1 MSWCHDVFTSCRK
14 IMWCV
19 KSYYVRPSS
28 QKFTHDICILAVRR
42 GPISDTPPSLDENF
56 LEPDRIL
63 SLIIQKSSEDDPSLA
78 DYWISKQQNSN
89 YCTPCILYT
98 VPIEG
103 MNRLAKL
110 WRKEKKRVRARSL
123 LRCSAMWMKNQVAV
137 VWMYD
142 RLAFRGEKARLCI
155 VDDDSTVSTSLR
167 SLLL

>member
-1 MSWCHDVFTSCRK
+1 MCQIILCTTIFTKIYRWYLHTGGAARNNFRYSPLSWWKLSGAGSDIVPYHSE
-14 IMWCV
+14 
-19 KSYYVRPSS
+19 
-28 QKFTHDICILAVRR
+28 KFGRCSIS
-42 GPISDTPPSLDENF
+42 GPLF
-56 LEPDRIL
+56 
-63 SLIIQKSSEDDPSLA
+63 
-78 DYWISKQQNSN
+78 WISNQQNDN

>member
-1 MSWCHDVFTSCRK
+1 MSCRE
-14 IMWCV
+14 IMSVGVSNHIMYDHLHKNLQMISAYWRCGAEQFQILPPLLMETFSSRIGYCPLSFR
-19 KSYYVRPSS
+19 KVR
-28 QKFTHDICILAVRR
+28 KMIHL
-42 GPISDTPPSLDENF
+42 
-56 LEPDRIL
+56 
-63 SLIIQKSSEDDPSLA
+63 
-78 DYWISKQQNSN
+78 
-89 YCTPCILYT
+89 CTPCILYT

-110 WRKEKKRVRARSL
+110 WRKGKKSVRARSL

-155 VDDDSTVSTSLR
+155 VDDDSTVSTSLS